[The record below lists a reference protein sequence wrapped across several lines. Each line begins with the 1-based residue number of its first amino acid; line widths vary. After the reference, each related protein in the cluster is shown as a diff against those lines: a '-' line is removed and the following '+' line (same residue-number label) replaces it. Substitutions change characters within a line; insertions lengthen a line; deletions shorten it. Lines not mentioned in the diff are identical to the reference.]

1 EVMFRDNDFFYIYSF
16 AKQPNGDFVATKI
29 HDGGFPNR
37 WHDVMLADFNGDGK
51 TDLLTDNGSLW
62 ETAISNGKS
71 FIINTFNF
79 NRPPSTSPA
88 NFGDGAYDRILLGD
102 YNGDGKTDILQVYG
116 STPGQVTIADI
127 NVYYS
132 KGNEFYRVDDTWNTG
147 GAGIGLL
154 AQVES
159 NGDGKTD
166 IISQS
171 TILSTANVTTLF
183 FNKESLANLLAQVAD
198 GLGNVNMFG
207 YEPLTTSTNYT
218 KGTNA
223 QYPLVDVKA
232 PLYVAAYHQAPN

>member
-1 EVMFRDNDFFYIYSF
+1 
-16 AKQPNGDFVATKI
+16 
-29 HDGGFPNR
+29 
-37 WHDVMLADFNGDGK
+37 
-51 TDLLTDNGSLW
+51 
-62 ETAISNGKS
+62 
-71 FIINTFNF
+71 
-79 NRPPSTSPA
+79 
-88 NFGDGAYDRILLGD
+88 
-102 YNGDGKTDILQVYG
+102 
-116 STPGQVTIADI
+116 GQVTIADI

-232 PLYVAAYHQAPN
+232 PLYVAAYHQAPNGLGTHNITYYNYKEAVAHAGGRGFLGFKTVLSETPVLKTKTEVISNIDPTYYAPYVKEINT